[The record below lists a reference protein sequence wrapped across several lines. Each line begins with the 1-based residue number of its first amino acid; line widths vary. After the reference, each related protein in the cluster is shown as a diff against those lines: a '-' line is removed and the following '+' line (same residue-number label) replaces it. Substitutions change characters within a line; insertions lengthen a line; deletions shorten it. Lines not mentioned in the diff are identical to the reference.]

1 MLLFVPDRYKR
12 AEKENVRL
20 RAQSAATPA
29 PIVLA
34 APPVAAS
41 PGGAEDKRY
50 CDLVERNKNLTEWRE
65 QLIGKNKALAEENAK
80 LKAKCQN
87 LEDLLHEEETDINDV
102 LELIKNMQQGSP
114 NGSAGGGGGIGP
126 ISKFRDLQKLQRK
139 N

>member
-1 MLLFVPDRYKR
+1 MFNLDRCKR
-12 AEKENVRL
+12 SEKENARL
-20 RAQSAATPA
+20 RSQAAVTPA

-34 APPVAAS
+34 APPVGAS
-41 PGGAEDKRY
+41 PGAEDKRY

-102 LELIKNMQQGSP
+102 LEVIKNIQGGSP
-114 NGSAGGGGGIGP
+114 NANGSGGIGP